1 MRGFLAIWRENAGI
15 LLQRVGRFEENEIIH
30 TPTQK
35 GVDTLRGIA

>member
-15 LLQRVGRFEENEIIH
+15 LLQRVGRIGESKVIRI
-30 TPTQK
+30 PTQK